1 MPGHF
6 KFVHYDSKELTA
18 AGAQLVDAMARGYDR
33 NMEPPTEVWTELV
46 LDWFACAA
54 STFSGQPVLVDARAR
69 EVREDWRPF
78 FASLRDIPMRNTRAE
93 FLLDL
98 THSTYPDFTG
108 RYYNDAYWDE
118 VLLKEREVLLGL
130 ESEWGRFGD
139 VRHTRVKVL
148 EEAVKLAAIRARTKV
163 LVFGSN
169 SQKQCDH
176 LLADVAL
183 LRYQAR
189 DAAPWL
195 LIDVPWTQRGRSW
208 QPSSHVLVGTERP
221 THRLLGSDTVT

>member
-6 KFVHYDSKELTA
+6 KFARYDAEELTA
-18 AGAQLVDAMARGYDR
+18 AGERLVDGMVRGYDLKR
-33 NMEPPTEVWTELV
+33 EPPTEVWTELV

-54 STFSGQPVLVDARAR
+54 GAVSGRPVLVDARAR

-78 FASLRDIPMRNTRAE
+78 FACLRDIPRRDTRAE

-108 RYYNDAYWDE
+108 RYFTDAYWDE
-118 VLLKEREVLLGL
+118 VLLGEREVLLGL

-163 LVFGSN
+163 LLFGSN
-169 SQKQCDH
+169 GTEQRDH
-176 LLADVAL
+176 LFADVAL

-195 LIDVPWTQRGRSW
+195 LVDVPWRWKEQSW
-208 QPSSHVLVGTERP
+208 QPSFRVLEGTRRP
-221 THRLLGSDTVT
+221 AHRLLDSGAE